1 MTRPN
6 LKDISHECLN
16 RKDVM
21 LFCQN
26 IVVAHRTGA
35 FGGKPALWDFFRDV
49 AQNLNR
55 KKAGHRYSK
64 NTKSF
69 VQAMKIFGGRRMCD
83 LFALNYAG
91 PNFSTIKRQ
100 NQKGVYFMLGE
111 HASIFK
117 AVVEIYKAAKE
128 VYGVGGTVPII
139 MAEDETKGKQRIS
152 WEPKYDILAGFC
164 GPKSDHSCIS
174 DYNPVVGV
182 GDEGYN
188 MIVDSFRSDKMG
200 TFARVIVVN
209 PLHVKLPRLVLSLSC
224 TYNCFDSEWVKE

>member
-1 MTRPN
+1 
-6 LKDISHECLN
+6 
-16 RKDVM
+16 
-21 LFCQN
+21 
-26 IVVAHRTGA
+26 
-35 FGGKPALWDFFRDV
+35 
-49 AQNLNR
+49 
-55 KKAGHRYSK
+55 
-64 NTKSF
+64 
-69 VQAMKIFGGRRMCD
+69 MKIFGGRRMCD

-100 NQKGVYFMLGE
+100 NQKGVHFMHGE

-128 VYGVGGTVPII
+128 VHGVGGVVPII
-139 MAEDETKGKQRIS
+139 LAEDETKVKQRIS
-152 WEPKYDILAGFC
+152 WEPKFDTLVGFC

-174 DYNPVVGV
+174 NYKPVVGV

-224 TYNCFDSEWVKE
+224 TCNCFDSEWVKEQWKRIEEL